1 MSATGDPP
9 ADEPAAGSSIG
20 YDPEI
25 FGPAAAG
32 ATSGG
37 SVVVPDPASQTS
49 VATVKTGGMTIR
61 LLYDAA
67 ATAAPASFR
76 AGIEAAAAILSS
88 TISDHVTVNLKI
100 DYSGTGG
107 GAFAGPDAGLYE
119 NYAFVRS
126 ALVGR
131 DRPYETTYDGLPA
144 ASTLQGQS
152 LVAVWNAQLKLM
164 GVLGANDTTTDDGS
178 AYFSTDISPGLLVGV
193 ALHELTHAL
202 GRIPFGPRPDIFDLY
217 RFTAA
222 NTRLFNGSTT
232 SAPAAYFSVDGG
244 TTKLADYGRTSDTSD
259 FLNSGTQGS
268 SDPFNE
274 FYSGGTQQALSAI
287 DIAQLN
293 ALGYHTSLMLG
304 SNGAGTRWTNSYD
317 SLDRL
322 TSQAGTRPDGTTW
335 TNAYDGLSRLAKTTN
350 LDSHGALASITTYD
364 PGNLQG
370 YSFFTD
376 TYSGGRLVSETG
388 TRDDGSTWINTYN
401 AAGRLAATGNY
412 DLQGHVASTVVF
424 DAANGQGYSFYTD
437 NYDSQ
442 GHLVSQSG
450 TRDDGSG
457 WTTVYDV
464 ANQQGYSAYTNDY
477 DSAGRLLTQVG
488 TRDDGTT
495 WSTHHDVDN
504 RFGYSSYTDNFDGGG
519 HLLSQSGLRDDGGS
533 WATTYDVANQQ
544 GYSYYTEN
552 FDAGGHRLSQAGMR
566 DDGTSWVTTYDAA
579 NQQGYSAYTNEY
591 DTAGR
596 LVLQVGT
603 SDNGVSWTNS
613 YAAAGG
619 LSRSTLTGTTGND
632 TIVGNGAPDVIVG
645 GAGADVLTAGSGP
658 ATFAY
663 RAPSDSTAALA
674 DLITNFRHGIDQI
687 DFTTI
692 AGLDATNGVPRFQ
705 GALAGPGNLF
715 LDAHSVAF
723 LEAGGTTV
731 VVANTSAL
739 AEIVTTADTHHAD
752 MTILLTGLHL
762 GLTAGDFHIG

>member
-364 PGNLQG
+364 PGTLQG

-464 ANQQGYSAYTNDY
+464 
-477 DSAGRLLTQVG
+477 
-488 TRDDGTT
+488 
-495 WSTHHDVDN
+495 
-504 RFGYSSYTDNFDGGG
+504 
-519 HLLSQSGLRDDGGS
+519 
-533 WATTYDVANQQ
+533 
-544 GYSYYTEN
+544 
-552 FDAGGHRLSQAGMR
+552 
-566 DDGTSWVTTYDAA
+566 A